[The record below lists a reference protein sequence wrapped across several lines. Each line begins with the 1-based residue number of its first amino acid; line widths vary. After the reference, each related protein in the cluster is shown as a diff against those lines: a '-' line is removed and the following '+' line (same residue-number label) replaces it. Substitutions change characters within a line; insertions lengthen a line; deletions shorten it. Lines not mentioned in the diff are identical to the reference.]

1 MTALAYPRPN
11 AAITRRGLVAAAGAA
26 VVGVALAETTHLAG
40 LARGLGDLG
49 VPAYLRRS
57 SFAPLV
63 GDRFELLATDGRAV
77 ARLVGVDD
85 LPAGGRI
92 GAQAGSDDAFALVF
106 HASGATRLEQDVMTL
121 THPRL
126 GRFALLVSPSG
137 TGRHGQDYAATINRA
152 RPPRRTGGRNV

>member
-1 MTALAYPRPN
+1 VTALAHPRPG

-40 LARGLGDLG
+40 LARGLGEFG

-57 SFAPLV
+57 SFAGMV
-63 GDRFELLATDGRAV
+63 GDRFELLANDGRSV
-77 ARLVGVDD
+77 ARLVAVDD
-85 LPAGGRI
+85 LPAVAHG
-92 GAQAGSDDAFALVF
+92 GAQAGSEDAFALVF
-106 HASGATRLEQDVMTL
+106 HASGAARLEQDVMTL

-137 TGRHGQDYAATINRA
+137 TGRHGQDYAAIINRA